1 MNNFIDLSE
10 LKNLDDWLIEN
21 EDKDIKELNKLIKGK
36 TLYYYDK
43 TVNSIEEFKAEN
55 FKEDDW
61 FIYGINDNDIS
72 GYPPECCY
80 FE

>member
-1 MNNFIDLSE
+1 MDNFIDLSE

-43 TVNSIEEFKAEN
+43 TVNSIEEFKAEK

-61 FIYGINDNDIS
+61 FIYGINYNDIS